1 MDNENKYNII
11 FEELQNRVDSGELTI
26 EDAEIINDLAYDKY
40 FVEKKTREQYR
51 IDSFKKKYNFKPDK
65 PGAKTGT
72 ITVNGEDY
80 PVDFNKGNTSITGYL
95 VGTDGNIIISDD
107 FFKLK
112 GSKKNE
118 RRDAIL
124 NHEIGHIKLHS
135 LNPDNTKLDK
145 SKMSSKTY
153 EKITDSLLRLNDR
166 DPDYLSKKD
175 KKELLGEDY
184 KPLKYTL
191 KSLSNSKKQQSER
204 DESWKNAEKYGGKK
218 IGSHLNAM
226 EIEAD
231 RYAANKTSSSAVKK
245 GLRNLYTV
253 GKRSLSDQKKFVN
266 TLNKEIRSNLK
277 DSGETGEY
285 KKYKINKGTFSDEQ
299 RKLLKKS
306 VNITRTSD
314 YNARSK
320 ALKDK
325 KLIQSKVYK

>member
-1 MDNENKYNII
+1 MDDENKYNII

-80 PVDFNKGNTSITGYL
+80 PVDFNKDNAHTGAYTL
-95 VGTDGNIIISDD
+95 GTNGKIIISDD

-135 LNPDNTKLDK
+135 LNPDSTKLDK

-153 EKITDSLLRLNDR
+153 KKIADSFFRMNGY

-175 KKELLGEDY
+175 KKVISGEDY
-184 KPLKYTL
+184 KPLKYNL
-191 KSLSNSKKQQSER
+191 KSLSNSKKQRNER

-218 IGSHLNAM
+218 VGSHLNAM

-231 RYAANKTSSSAVKK
+231 RYSANKTSSSALKK
-245 GLRNLYTV
+245 GLRNVYTI
-253 GKRSLSDQKKFVN
+253 GKRSFSDQKKFVN
-266 TLNKEIRSNLK
+266 GVNKEIRSNLK
-277 DSGETGEY
+277 ENGKAGEY
-285 KKYKINKGTFSDEQ
+285 KNYKINKGTFSDEE
-299 RKLLKKS
+299 RKLIKKDN
-306 VNITRTSD
+306 NIKTTSE